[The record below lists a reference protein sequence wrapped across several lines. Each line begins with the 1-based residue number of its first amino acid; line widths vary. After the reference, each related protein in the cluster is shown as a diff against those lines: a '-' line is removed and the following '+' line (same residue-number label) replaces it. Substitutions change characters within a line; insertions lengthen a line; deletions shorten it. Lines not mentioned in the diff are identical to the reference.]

1 MSLWSRYK
9 RDLRLLLQRIVMK
22 TLLLGY
28 GNVDR
33 QDDGVAWH
41 ILAGVGKRLGVPVPD
56 SIEEEFPLSDGET
69 ELMFFLQLTPELA
82 ETVATYDRVC
92 FIDAHTGHVPNDLN
106 IEPVTG
112 EFQASPFT
120 HHLTP
125 SSCLSLAQALYS
137 KMPEAILVSVRGFQF
152 GFSRELSAETQSL
165 AAEAV
170 ESILGWLN
178 GQSITQSYPTSAN

>member
-1 MSLWSRYK
+1 
-9 RDLRLLLQRIVMK
+9 MK

-41 ILAGVGKRLGVPVPD
+41 ILAGVGKRLGLPVPD
-56 SIEEEFPLSDGET
+56 SVDEEFPTSAGET
-69 ELMFFLQLTPELA
+69 ELMFFLQLTPELS
-82 ETVATYDRVC
+82 ETVAAFDRVC

-106 IEPVTG
+106 IETVTS

-125 SSCLSLAQALYS
+125 ASCLSLAEALYGKAPPS
-137 KMPEAILVSVRGFQF
+137 ILVSVRGFEF
-152 GFSRELSAETQSL
+152 GFSRELSAGTAKL
-165 AAEAV
+165 AGQAIDA
-170 ESILGWLN
+170 ILNWLS
-178 GQSITQSYPTSAN
+178 GQGEFKQQL